1 MPEPPPPPSRDASL
15 ASTTNYGPSRETSV
29 VPDVAKAIDRS
40 RSRQKVEQER
50 EIELPYQQRGRSP
63 GSKGSKTQRIV
74 DQLIASEGVRQIN
87 KHTKQVGMLAKR
99 PPPPR
104 PASAAPPIKVR
115 TFDEIAGATDDAP
128 AQKQRTTS
136 LGAAQPRRRLK

>member
-1 MPEPPPPPSRDASL
+1 M
-15 ASTTNYGPSRETSV
+15 
-29 VPDVAKAIDRS
+29 
-40 RSRQKVEQER
+40 EQEQV
-50 EIELPYQQRGRSP
+50 IELPYKQRGRSP

-74 DQLIASEGVRQIN
+74 DQLIASEGVAQIN
-87 KHTKQVGMLAKR
+87 KFTQGMQFAKR
-99 PPPPR
+99 PLPPR

-115 TFDEIAGATDDAP
+115 TFDEIAGETDDIP